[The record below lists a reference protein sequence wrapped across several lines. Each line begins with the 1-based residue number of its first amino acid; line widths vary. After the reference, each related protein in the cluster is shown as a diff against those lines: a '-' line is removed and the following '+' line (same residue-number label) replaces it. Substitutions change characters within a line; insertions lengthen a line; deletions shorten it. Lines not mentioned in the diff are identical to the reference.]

1 MTTSKRVSITQ
12 ALHNKLMK
20 IDPEGNKAIKKL
32 LKDQTLPQVSLLVLE
47 DIWWDFSDNPG
58 HASVNPLMESLSRLH
73 TSLQNYHL
81 NFFDA
86 NGLESA
92 LNHGLTVPN
101 GRILL
106 HIGSHG
112 TKNMIGRVQVKTAM
126 EKVAK
131 LAPSKGKRLEGLIL
145 SSCQVGNNVEA
156 LQSAL
161 KGQLH
166 WVIAYKANVDWLGS
180 SIIDASLINAV
191 CSESDSSYCE
201 SVESI
206 CKILAKGLERF
217 NPNWKIDDGDNNNAR
232 AKTLK
237 DTITLWVRPQK
248 AKKPIDAT
256 SKLHEL
262 LAWE

>member
-1 MTTSKRVSITQ
+1 MATSKRVSMTTS
-12 ALHNKLMK
+12 LHSKLVK
-20 IDPEGNKAIKKL
+20 INSQPDIAIRQL

-58 HASVNPLMESLSRLH
+58 HASVSPLMESLSRLH

-112 TKNMIGRVQVKTAM
+112 TQNMIGRVQVKTAM

-145 SSCQVGNNVEA
+145 SSCQVGNNKEA

-166 WVIAYKANVDWLGS
+166 WVVAYKANVDWLGS
-180 SIIDASLINAV
+180 SMIDAALINAV
-191 CSESDSSYCE
+191 CHESDSNYCE

-206 CKILAKGLERF
+206 CETLARGLGRF
-217 NPNWKIDDGDNNNAR
+217 NPNWQIDDGDDDNFG

-237 DTITLWVRPQK
+237 DTITLWVRPHN
-248 AKKPIDAT
+248 KKIPIDAT
-256 SKLHEL
+256 AKLIE
-262 LAWE
+262 LAWA